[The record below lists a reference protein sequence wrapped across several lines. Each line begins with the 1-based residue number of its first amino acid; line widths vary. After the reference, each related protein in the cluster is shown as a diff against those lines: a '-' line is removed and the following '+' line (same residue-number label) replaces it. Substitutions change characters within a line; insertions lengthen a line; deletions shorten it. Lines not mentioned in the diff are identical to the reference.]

1 MDSKD
6 WFFSERSAQ
15 QFMKMEPISG
25 ILNLASKH
33 KYIQLIFDKDSPCFS
48 KEDNIFYFCPS
59 YLPLR
64 FMGTVNVVYYLV
76 SVCAI
81 IFS

>member
-1 MDSKD
+1 
-6 WFFSERSAQ
+6 
-15 QFMKMEPISG
+15 MKMEPISG
-25 ILNLASKH
+25 ILNLASQH
-33 KYIQLIFDKDSPCFS
+33 ECIQLIFDKDGPCYR
-48 KEDNIFYFCPS
+48 KEDNIIYFCPS

-76 SVCAI
+76 SVCAT